1 MKILHVAP
9 SISRAYGGPTYSLA
23 AFARAALA
31 QGAELTIAAP
41 RPPESDSWLGGTLPE
56 AEVHEFRTLGGGAF
70 LASPALHD
78 WIRANGSRFNVVH
91 VHGLLNPVSSLAT
104 RACVRK
110 GWPVVVRP
118 FGTMSRY
125 TYEHRRGALK
135 QLYRALLDKPNLIR
149 VSAMHFTTTV
159 ERDESAWQKIAWGAR
174 AHVIPPPWLEH
185 SPPARAG
192 AAADS
197 RTVLF
202 FSRLHPVKRLELL
215 LDAWPDI
222 QLRAPDATLVIAG
235 GGEADYVRE
244 LRARAAALGPQVT
257 FTGFVEGEQKNELLR
272 DAAVFVLPSLHEN
285 FGIAVL
291 EALAAGVPVV
301 VTPQVQ
307 LSDFVREHS
316 LGIVAEASRSALA
329 TSVVAALDD
338 SVLRQRC
345 RTQGAAIVNRYFS
358 PRAIGE
364 QLLDMYRFANAHPP
378 A

>member
-23 AFARAALA
+23 AFARAALE

-41 RPPESDSWLGGTLPE
+41 RPPESDTWLAGAVPE

-78 WIRANGSRFNVVH
+78 WIRANGSRFDVVH

-159 ERDESAWQKIAWGAR
+159 ERDESAWQSIAWGAR
-174 AHVIPPPWLEH
+174 AHVIPPPWLEDS
-185 SPPARAG
+185 SPAHPGAPAE
-192 AAADS
+192 S

-222 QLRAPDATLVIAG
+222 QL
-235 GGEADYVRE
+235 
-244 LRARAAALGPQVT
+244 
-257 FTGFVEGEQKNELLR
+257 
-272 DAAVFVLPSLHEN
+272 
-285 FGIAVL
+285 
-291 EALAAGVPVV
+291 
-301 VTPQVQ
+301 
-307 LSDFVREHS
+307 
-316 LGIVAEASRSALA
+316 
-329 TSVVAALDD
+329 
-338 SVLRQRC
+338 
-345 RTQGAAIVNRYFS
+345 
-358 PRAIGE
+358 
-364 QLLDMYRFANAHPP
+364 
-378 A
+378 